1 MDDREKAYYIAKTAH
16 FGQID
21 KAGNDYFKHP
31 EKVAS
36 MVDSNDEK
44 IVALLHD
51 VIEDTPITL
60 AFLESAGFNPNI
72 LEAVDA
78 ITKREKEDYDDYI
91 KRVADNPL
99 AKTVK
104 LADMKNN
111 ADITRFKNPTEE
123 DFKRADKYK
132 SRISKL
138 TETI

>member
-16 FGQID
+16 FGQTD
-21 KAGNDYFKHP
+21 KAGIDYFKHP

-51 VIEDTPITL
+51 VIEDTDVTL
-60 AFLESAGFNPNI
+60 SFLESVGFNSSI
-72 LEAVDA
+72 LEAVNA

-91 KRVADNPL
+91 KRVANNPL

-104 LADMKNN
+104 LADMKHN
-111 ADITRFKNPTEE
+111 ADITRFKNPTAK
-123 DFKRADKYK
+123 DFKRVDKYK
-132 SRISKL
+132 ARIKKL